1 MKLFWWMLSGS
12 VLSAVVLTVLLDADI
27 RLELW
32 LGMLGPLVSAL
43 VSWIAM
49 ERQFLRRPA
58 GMTSL
63 LIKGFVAKMVF
74 FAGYV
79 TALLSIGLVQPIPFV
94 ISFMAY
100 FISLYAIEAIGLH
113 RLQATKTVG
122 TSDAL

>member
-12 VLSAVVLTVLLDADI
+12 VLSAVVLTVLLGADI

-49 ERQFLRRPA
+49 ERQYLRNPA

-79 TALLSIGLVQPIPFV
+79 TALLSIGWVQPVPFV
-94 ISFMAY
+94 ISFIVY

-113 RLQATKTVG
+113 RLQAAKQAA